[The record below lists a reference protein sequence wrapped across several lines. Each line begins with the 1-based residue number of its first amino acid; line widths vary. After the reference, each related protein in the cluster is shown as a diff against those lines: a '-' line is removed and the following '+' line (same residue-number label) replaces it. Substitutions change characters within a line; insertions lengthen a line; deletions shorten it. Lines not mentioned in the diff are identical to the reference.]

1 MEQLL
6 KITTIPLEYQ
16 LKIQNA
22 RLEYSNSTAS
32 LDMDRTPGE
41 FSIKSRPAKL
51 NLDTYE
57 ARNSVVPTLKRS
69 ISQTAQKGLQAAQQA
84 TAQYAQE
91 GQQLLK
97 PGDGGELLGQIF
109 RQRTQMPTG
118 EFQLG
123 FIPSA
128 PVNITYQEPDLTLN
142 YEMDKLTFDLKV
154 AQGDFQFIPGNIEM
168 SITQHPD
175 VRIEYV
181 GDPLYVPPKRR
192 SKLQTIR
199 RKGLMPLRFFLR
211 RYKDENKCKI
221 FRFAVL

>member
-91 GQQLLK
+91 GQQLLNLEMEANCSGRFSDSGHK
-97 PGDGGELLGQIF
+97 CLPENFSWDLSRLL
-109 RQRTQMPTG
+109 
-118 EFQLG
+118 L
-123 FIPSA
+123 
-128 PVNITYQEPDLTLN
+128 
-142 YEMDKLTFDLKV
+142 
-154 AQGDFQFIPGNIEM
+154 
-168 SITQHPD
+168 
-175 VRIEYV
+175 
-181 GDPLYVPPKRR
+181 
-192 SKLQTIR
+192 
-199 RKGLMPLRFFLR
+199 
-211 RYKDENKCKI
+211 
-221 FRFAVL
+221 

>member
-16 LKIQNA
+16 LKIENS
-22 RLEYSNSTAS
+22 RLEYKSSTANLEMS
-32 LDMDRTPGE
+32 RTPGKL
-41 FSIKSRPAKL
+41 SIENRPAKL

-69 ISQTAQKGLQAAQQA
+69 ISQAAERGLQTAQQA

-97 PGDGGELLGQIF
+97 AGNGEDILGQIF
-109 RQRTQMPTG
+109 RQRAQMPTG

-128 PVNITYQEPDLTLN
+128 PVDISYQAPNLTLN
-142 YEMDKLTFDLKV
+142 YEMDKLKFDLKV
-154 AQGDFQFIPGNIEM
+154 Q
-168 SITQHPD
+168 
-175 VRIEYV
+175 RIV
-181 GDPLYVPPKRR
+181 GFTL
-192 SKLQTIR
+192 
-199 RKGLMPLRFFLR
+199 
-211 RYKDENKCKI
+211 N
-221 FRFAVL
+221 A

>member
-69 ISQTAQKGLQAAQQA
+69 ISQTAQKGL
-84 TAQYAQE
+84 QE

-181 GDPLYVPPKRR
+181 GDPLYVPPSAAPNYK
-192 SKLQTIR
+192 
-199 RKGLMPLRFFLR
+199 PLDVR
-211 RYKDENKCKI
+211 
-221 FRFAVL
+221 A

>member
-1 MEQLL
+1 M
-6 KITTIPLEYQ
+6 
-16 LKIQNA
+16 
-22 RLEYSNSTAS
+22 
-32 LDMDRTPGE
+32 
-41 FSIKSRPAKL
+41 
-51 NLDTYE
+51 
-57 ARNSVVPTLKRS
+57 
-69 ISQTAQKGLQAAQQA
+69 
-84 TAQYAQE
+84 
-91 GQQLLK
+91 LK

-154 AQGDFQFIPGNIEM
+154 AQGDSNLSPEISKCRSRSIRMCVSNM
-168 SITQHPD
+168 SGI
-175 VRIEYV
+175 RFMS
-181 GDPLYVPPKRR
+181 PKRR

>member
-69 ISQTAQKGLQAAQQA
+69 ISQTAQKGLQAAQPQ
-84 TAQYAQE
+84 
-91 GQQLLK
+91 
-97 PGDGGELLGQIF
+97 PHN
-109 RQRTQMPTG
+109 M
-118 EFQLG
+118 
-123 FIPSA
+123 
-128 PVNITYQEPDLTLN
+128 
-142 YEMDKLTFDLKV
+142 
-154 AQGDFQFIPGNIEM
+154 
-168 SITQHPD
+168 
-175 VRIEYV
+175 
-181 GDPLYVPPKRR
+181 RR
-192 SKLQTIR
+192 R
-199 RKGLMPLRFFLR
+199 
-211 RYKDENKCKI
+211 DNNC
-221 FRFAVL
+221 

>member
-6 KITTIPLEYQ
+6 RITTIPLEYE
-16 LKIQNA
+16 LKIQKA

-32 LDMDRTPGE
+32 LEMTRTPGG
-41 FSIKSRPAKL
+41 FSMKSRPAKL

-57 ARNSVVPTLKRS
+57 ARNSVVPTTRRS
-69 ISQTAQKGLQAAQQA
+69 ISQTAAKGIQEAQQTA
-84 TAQYAQE
+84 AQYAQE

-109 RQRTQMPTG
+109 RQRAQMPTG

-128 PVNITYQEPDLTLN
+128 PVNITYQEPNLTLD
-142 YEMDKLTFDLKV
+142 YEMDRLKFDLKV
-154 AQGDFQFIPGNIEM
+154 AQGNYQFVPGDIEM

-175 VRIEYV
+175 VQIEYI
-181 GDPLYVPPKRR
+181 GEPMYVPP
-192 SKLQTIR
+192 SASPNYE
-199 RKGLMPLRFFLR
+199 PLDVR
-211 RYKDENKCKI
+211 
-221 FRFAVL
+221 A

>member
-16 LKIQNA
+16 LKIENS
-22 RLEYSNSTAS
+22 RLEYKSSTANLEMS
-32 LDMDRTPGE
+32 RTPGKL
-41 FSIKSRPAKL
+41 SIENRPAKL

-69 ISQTAQKGLQAAQQA
+69 ISQAAERGLQTAQQA

-97 PGDGGELLGQIF
+97 AGNGEDILGQIF
-109 RQRTQMPTG
+109 RQRAQMPTG

-128 PVNITYQEPDLTLN
+128 PVDISYQTPNLTLN
-142 YEMDKLTFDLKV
+142 YEMDKLKFDLKV
-154 AQGDFQFIPGNIEM
+154 AQGDFQFIPGDVSM

-175 VRIEYV
+175 VQIEYI
-181 GDPLYVPPKRR
+181 GGPHYVPP
-192 SKLQTIR
+192 SAAPDYKLLDVR
-199 RKGLMPLRFFLR
+199 
-211 RYKDENKCKI
+211 
-221 FRFAVL
+221 A

>member
-32 LDMDRTPGE
+32 LDMDRTPGEFSIKSDMDRTPGE

-181 GDPLYVPPKRR
+181 GDPLYVPPSAAPNYK
-192 SKLQTIR
+192 
-199 RKGLMPLRFFLR
+199 PLDVR
-211 RYKDENKCKI
+211 
-221 FRFAVL
+221 A

>member
-154 AQGDFQFIPGNIEM
+154 AQGDFQFIHFI
-168 SITQHPD
+168 
-175 VRIEYV
+175 V
-181 GDPLYVPPKRR
+181 
-192 SKLQTIR
+192 
-199 RKGLMPLRFFLR
+199 
-211 RYKDENKCKI
+211 
-221 FRFAVL
+221 

>member
-69 ISQTAQKGLQAAQQA
+69 LHK
-84 TAQYAQE
+84 
-91 GQQLLK
+91 K
-97 PGDGGELLGQIF
+97 DCKRHN
-109 RQRTQMPTG
+109 RQPHNM
-118 EFQLG
+118 
-123 FIPSA
+123 
-128 PVNITYQEPDLTLN
+128 
-142 YEMDKLTFDLKV
+142 
-154 AQGDFQFIPGNIEM
+154 
-168 SITQHPD
+168 
-175 VRIEYV
+175 
-181 GDPLYVPPKRR
+181 RR
-192 SKLQTIR
+192 R
-199 RKGLMPLRFFLR
+199 
-211 RYKDENKCKI
+211 DNNC
-221 FRFAVL
+221 

>member
-16 LKIQNA
+16 LKIQKA
-22 RLEYSNSTAS
+22 RLEYSNSSAS
-32 LDMDRTPGE
+32 LEMHKTPGG
-41 FSIKSRPAKL
+41 FSMKSRPAKL

-57 ARNSVVPTLKRS
+57 ARNSVVPTVKRS
-69 ISQTAQKGLQAAQQA
+69 ISQRAAEGLQTAQQT

-97 PGDGGELLGQIF
+97 SGDGGELLGQIF
-109 RQRTQMPTG
+109 RQRAQMPTG

-128 PVNITYQEPDLTLN
+128 PVNITYQEPNLTLD
-142 YEMDKLTFDLKV
+142 YEMDKLKFDLKV
-154 AQGDFQFIPGNIEM
+154 AQGNYQFIPGDIEM

-175 VRIEYV
+175 VQIEYI
-181 GDPLYVPPKRR
+181 GEPMYVPP
-192 SKLQTIR
+192 SASPNYE
-199 RKGLMPLRFFLR
+199 PLDVR
-211 RYKDENKCKI
+211 
-221 FRFAVL
+221 A

>member
-97 PGDGGELLGQIF
+97 PGDGGELRGQIC

-175 VRIEYV
+175 VHIEYV
-181 GDPLYVPPKRR
+181 GDPLYVPPSAAPNYK
-192 SKLQTIR
+192 
-199 RKGLMPLRFFLR
+199 PLDVR
-211 RYKDENKCKI
+211 
-221 FRFAVL
+221 A